1 MEQECW
7 LNLAFMTT
15 HSTGNTQNSLTK
27 NSKNSKKISNEK
39 ILRVKTATILEVTF
53 PR

>member
-1 MEQECW
+1 MFIVTNMLLMEQEYW

-27 NSKNSKKISNEK
+27 NSKYSKKISNEQ
-39 ILRVKTATILEVTF
+39 F
-53 PR
+53 